1 MSTYQAYDFFKD
13 INFHI
18 KNKNPINLGTKSL
31 IFKTYLFKLK
41 IFYFADRIKKDHP
54 IFKEDYFLFM
64 LNNTVYVAKKIND
77 KNLPE
82 ALKFDY
88 VEVLNGLRT
97 IRKMKLKKLFN

>member
-1 MSTYQAYDFFKD
+1 MSTYQIYDFVKD

-41 IFYFADRIKKDHP
+41 IFYFTDRIKKDHP

-64 LNNTVYVAKKIND
+64 LNNTVYVAKRMG
-77 KNLPE
+77 KNPE
-82 ALKFDY
+82 ALNFDY
-88 VEVLNGLRT
+88 VEVLNGLKT
-97 IRKMKLKKLFN
+97 IRKMKLKKLFESF